1 MLKILDVTFPF
12 FALVFIGWFAA
23 RRRWMP
29 LEVIPGLNQFVLY
42 FALPC
47 MLLRFAAGTPIAR
60 MIDPGVFGTW
70 LACALVMVGLAVA
83 LARRRDRHGNGRRRI
98 GWDDAAFGALV
109 ATFPN
114 SGFMGVPLLVDLL
127 GPQAAAPAIVALS
140 MDMIVTSSLCIA
152 LSRLD
157 ASGPNASPGS
167 PGSPSS
173 IGAGQ
178 AALNALRGVLVNPLP
193 WAIGAGCLV
202 SASGSSLP
210 HLVMKPITMLADA
223 ASPAALFTLGAVL
236 ARSQARAEAA
246 DAVEHEAH
254 LAAHP
259 RGDVPLVVALKLVV
273 HPLLVWLAC
282 QGVIAAG
289 VPLDP
294 SAALVLTLLAAL
306 PSASN
311 VPMLAERYAADAGRI
326 ARIVMLSTVLSF
338 VTFTGLVAVMVG

>member
-12 FALVFIGWFAA
+12 FALVFVGWFAA

-47 MLLRFAAGTPIAR
+47 LLLRFAADTPIAR
-60 MIDPGVFGTW
+60 LVDPGVFGTW
-70 LACALVMVGLAVA
+70 LACALVMVSLAIA
-83 LARRRDRHGNGRRRI
+83 LARRRDRAGERRI
-98 GWDDAAFGALV
+98 GWNDAAFGALV
-109 ATFPN
+109 AAFPN

-157 ASGPNASPGS
+157 AAGS
-167 PGSPSS
+167 Q
-173 IGAGQ
+173 GAG
-178 AALNALRGVLVNPLP
+178 AAAVKALRGVLVNPLP

-202 SASGSSLP
+202 SASGEALP
-210 HLVMKPITMLADA
+210 HLIMKPITMLADA

-254 LAAHP
+254 LDTADPNAHP
-259 RGDVPLVVALKLVV
+259 RGDVPLVVALKLLV

-282 QGVIAAG
+282 QAVIAAG
-289 VPLDP
+289 IPLDP
-294 SAALVLTLLAAL
+294 IAAVVLPLLAAL

-326 ARIVMLSTVLSF
+326 ARIVMLSTVLAF
-338 VTFTGLVAVMVG
+338 VTFTGVVVMVVG

>member
-60 MIDPGVFGTW
+60 MFDPGVFGTW
-70 LACALVMVGLAVA
+70 LACALVMVALAVA
-83 LARRRDRHGNGRRRI
+83 LARRRDRTGQRRI

-157 ASGPNASPGS
+157 ATGS
-167 PGSPSS
+167 T
-173 IGAGQ
+173 GAGQ

-202 SASGSSLP
+202 SASGGALP
-210 HLVMKPITMLADA
+210 HLVMKPISMLADA
-223 ASPAALFTLGAVL
+223 ASPAALFT
-236 ARSQARAEAA
+236 
-246 DAVEHEAH
+246 
-254 LAAHP
+254 
-259 RGDVPLVVALKLVV
+259 
-273 HPLLVWLAC
+273 
-282 QGVIAAG
+282 
-289 VPLDP
+289 
-294 SAALVLTLLAAL
+294 
-306 PSASN
+306 
-311 VPMLAERYAADAGRI
+311 
-326 ARIVMLSTVLSF
+326 
-338 VTFTGLVAVMVG
+338 